1 MLPNCDPPMSKE
13 ALTRWRRRFFSIA
26 LATAVAIIVA
36 AWLGRQ
42 FPLRSPVRIAM
53 ALVQGAASA
62 VLVVAIARP
71 LRHYDELQRRIQLE
85 ALALAFAGTAILG
98 TAYGFLVNA
107 GLPDIDWGQWIWPGM
122 VSLWVVGLVIAN
134 RRYR

>member
-1 MLPNCDPPMSKE
+1 MLPECEPPLSRE
-13 ALTRWRRRFFSIA
+13 ELARWRRRFFTIA
-26 LATAVAIIVA
+26 IATTVTIIVA
-36 AWLGRQ
+36 AGVGKQL
-42 FPLRSPVRIAM
+42 PLRSPARIAL
-53 ALVQGAASA
+53 ALAQGAATA

-71 LRHYDELQRRIQLE
+71 MSRYDELQRRIQLE

-107 GLPDIDWGQWIWPGM
+107 GLPEIDWGGWIWPGM
-122 VSLWVVGLVIAN
+122 AGLWIVGLFVAN